1 MSSTSEHTALYG
13 WGILG
18 VFTFGFSMLII
29 AVTSLGLL
37 LPEISEELSLSPSQQ
52 GWLGSSVLLGNVLF
66 SIPINWWVSRYRPW
80 RVAAISFL
88 AGSLFI
94 AFGAWAPTFAVLI
107 IARIGL
113 GLVQQANQAPRT
125 LLVIQWISRN
135 HIGAANGVSIS
146 IVDILMGTGLILIPL
161 LMEWVGGWRNTMYT
175 WALVCLAAAFLWM
188 ILGKDRITPEYRAQ
202 ALSDHGSPLVILR
215 KYREVWFICMCGFGV
230 MLGRMAFST
239 FWPTLMQDEFSIKVT
254 TIGYLMGTMNYAMAG
269 SELSIAVIP
278 LMIRHRTTV
287 LVACGLT
294 QCLSY
299 VGLISF
305 DSVPLLFL
313 FSILNGAAFG
323 FFPVLM
329 TMIFNFPEIK
339 PREVAVASSVMFAM
353 MWGGGALGPII
364 TGFVQEATGDLALA
378 LLITSLAP
386 LSLVIG
392 GLLLGFQQKTSG
404 PGDLEK
410 QTLEAS
416 H

>member
-1 MSSTSEHTALYG
+1 MSSTPEHTPLYG

-18 VFTFGFSMLII
+18 VFTFGFSVMIV

-52 GWLGSSVLLGNVLF
+52 GWLGSSVLFGNVLF
-66 SIPINWWVSRYRPW
+66 SIPLNWWVSRYRPW
-80 RVAAISFL
+80 RVATISFL
-88 AGSLFI
+88 AGTLFI
-94 AFGAWAPTFAVLI
+94 AFGAWAPTFAVLL

-125 LLVIQWISRN
+125 LLVIQWISRK
-135 HIGAANGVSIS
+135 HIGAANGLSIS
-146 IVDILMGTGLILIPL
+146 LVDILMGTGLILIPL

-175 WALVCLAAAFLWM
+175 WALVCLTAALLWM
-188 ILGKDRITPEYRAQ
+188 VLGRDRVTPEYRAQ
-202 ALSDHGSPLVILR
+202 ARLDRGSPLVILR
-215 KYREVWFICMCGFGV
+215 KYREVWFICICVSGV

-239 FWPTLMQDEFSIKVT
+239 FWPTLMQDKFSIKAT
-254 TIGYLMGTMNYAMAG
+254 TIGYLMGTTNYAMAP
-269 SELSIAVIP
+269 SELSMAIVP
-278 LMIRHRTTV
+278 LLVRHRTTV

-305 DSVPLLFL
+305 GSVPLLFL
-313 FSILNGAAFG
+313 FSILNGVAFG

-329 TMIFNFPEIK
+329 TMIFNLPDIK
-339 PREVAVASSVMFAM
+339 PREVAVALAVMHAM

-364 TGFVQEATGDLALA
+364 TGFVQEATGNLALA

-386 LSLVIG
+386 LSLIIG
-392 GLLLGFQQKTSG
+392 GLLLGFQRRT
-404 PGDLEK
+404 PEPEDLGR

-416 H
+416 G